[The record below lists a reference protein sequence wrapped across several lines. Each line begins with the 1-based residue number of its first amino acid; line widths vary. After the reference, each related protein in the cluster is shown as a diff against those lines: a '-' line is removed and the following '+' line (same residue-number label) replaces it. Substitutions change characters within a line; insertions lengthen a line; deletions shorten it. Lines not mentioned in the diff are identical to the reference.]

1 MSSGKGGSMHIF
13 TPSFLGGGN
22 GIQVVGAQVPIGAGM
37 SFAQKYMGEKTYT
50 SILLLLKPFV
60 NLLLFYFKKIYVR
73 GKQLKKFLN
82 S

>member
-1 MSSGKGGSMHIF
+1 MSSGKDRSTHIF
-13 TPSFLGGGN
+13 TPSFLGSGK

-37 SFAQKYMGEKTYT
+37 TFAQKYMGEKIYT
-50 SILLLLKPFV
+50 SMLLLLKPFV
-60 NLLLFYFKKIYVR
+60 NSLLFYFKKFYVR